1 MRILGISSATK
12 VVSIGFIDEEKILA
26 ETTVSDLRAERIL
39 FYAKEA
45 GIDPKQIEG
54 VAVAN
59 GPGSYS
65 GLRGGLAAAK
75 TLAQTLAIPLV
86 GVPTLDAI
94 AYNLIDIE
102 GTMAVILDAKSD
114 EYNFA
119 LFGASKGKLNKLCS
133 DIVIKLDKLIDR
145 LKEIKGKLYLVGNL
159 KELKSKLREDN
170 FQFAEE
176 VHSHPYGINVARLG
190 LAKIKAG
197 ETDDPMKLVPNY
209 SHKPN
214 IREYKS

>member
-12 VVSIGFIDEEKILA
+12 VVSIGLIDDEKVLA
-26 ETTVSDLRAERIL
+26 ETTVADLRAERII
-39 FYAKEA
+39 FYVKEA

-54 VAVAN
+54 VAVAS

-75 TLAQTLAIPLV
+75 TLAQTLNIPLV

-102 GTMAVILDAKSD
+102 GTMVVMLDAKRD

-119 LFGASKGKLNKLCS
+119 LFGAHDGKIKRLTEDLVLTKEYIDKKLAEIQGKIYVVDGSK
-133 DIVIKLDKLIDR
+133 R
-145 LKEIKGKLYLVGNL
+145 
-159 KELKSKLREDN
+159 
-170 FQFAEE
+170 
-176 VHSHPYGINVARLG
+176 HPYGINVARLG
-190 LAKIKAG
+190 LEKIRAG
-197 ETDDPMKLVPNY
+197 ELADPLKLVPSY